1 MVGKHAIMKGIVQVE
16 CLGIL
21 LMALRLERRQ
31 SSYTRK
37 DGCSEQGT
45 ALKKISALHM
55 ALNYVVGMKVI
66 RYKLLKIA
74 SNTMH

>member
-1 MVGKHAIMKGIVQVE
+1 
-16 CLGIL
+16 
-21 LMALRLERRQ
+21 
-31 SSYTRK
+31 
-37 DGCSEQGT
+37 
-45 ALKKISALHM
+45 LHM